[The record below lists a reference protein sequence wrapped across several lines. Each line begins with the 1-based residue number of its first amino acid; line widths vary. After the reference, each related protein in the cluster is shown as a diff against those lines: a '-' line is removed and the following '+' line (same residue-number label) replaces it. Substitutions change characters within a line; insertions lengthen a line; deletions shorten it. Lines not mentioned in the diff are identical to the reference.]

1 MKYLLIFIFIFHSSL
16 IFAKKI
22 YFDEMLSLE
31 ITTETLFSDGSKYQ
45 TFRVKGGV
53 TFSTGVYAIKNCS
66 GDRTLKNGN
75 LIDLKSICK
84 YKISDNEYL
93 WSKVLGNDRYAAKGT
108 GKFQLIDATGVYKN
122 LVGNTCTYALNIF
135 DEIIFAKGVCEVEE
149 TVYKK
154 INKN

>member
-1 MKYLLIFIFIFHSSL
+1 MKYLLIFIFIFYSSL

>member
-1 MKYLLIFIFIFHSSL
+1 MKYLIIFFFIFYSNL

-22 YFDEMLSLE
+22 YFDEMLSLD

-45 TFRVKGGV
+45 TFSVKGGV

-66 GDRTLKNGN
+66 GDRTLKSGN
-75 LIDLKSICK
+75 LIELKSICK
-84 YKISDNEYL
+84 YKISDDEYL
-93 WSKVLGNDRYAAKGT
+93 WSKVIGNDRYAAKGT
-108 GKFQLIDATGVYKN
+108 GKFQLIDGTGVYKS

-135 DEIIFAKGVCEVEE
+135 DEIIFAKGFCEIEE
-149 TVYKK
+149 NVYKK

>member
-1 MKYLLIFIFIFHSSL
+1 
-16 IFAKKI
+16 
-22 YFDEMLSLE
+22 MLSLE

-45 TFRVKGGV
+45 TFSVKGGV
-53 TFSTGVYAIKNCS
+53 TFSTGVYATKNCS

-135 DEIIFAKGVCEVEE
+135 DEIIFGKGVCEIEE

>member
-1 MKYLLIFIFIFHSSL
+1 
-16 IFAKKI
+16 
-22 YFDEMLSLE
+22 MLALE

-66 GDRTLKNGN
+66 GNRTLKNGN

-84 YKISDNEYL
+84 YKISDDEYL

-108 GKFQLIDATGVYKN
+108 GKFQLIDGTGGYKS
-122 LVGNTCTYALNIF
+122 LVGNICTYALNIF
-135 DEIIFAKGVCEVEE
+135 GEIIFAKGVCEVEE
-149 TVYKK
+149 NTFKK
-154 INKN
+154 LNMN

>member
-1 MKYLLIFIFIFHSSL
+1 
-16 IFAKKI
+16 
-22 YFDEMLSLE
+22 MLSLE

-53 TFSTGVYAIKNCS
+53 TFSTGVYATKNCS

-135 DEIIFAKGVCEVEE
+135 DEIIFGKGVCEVEE
-149 TVYKK
+149 NTFKK
-154 INKN
+154 LNMN